1 MDELV
6 FTEGM
11 GIETGYVSPLFV
23 KEQETS
29 TNTLAK
35 PRVFVTDEKITM
47 LEEILPLL
55 EAVLESKEPL
65 LIIAADITGEARARA
80 SLGLGVARARASLG
94 LGVG

>member
-65 LIIAADITGEARARA
+65 LIIAADITGEARALG
-80 SLGLGVARARASLG
+80 SLGLGG
-94 LGVG
+94 G